1 MVNLFKYITC
11 LKNIRIQNEKSKI
24 VLLNKY
30 VSCTGIN
37 INLNHDM
44 QMSNSKK
51 EFAKTNHERF

>member
-1 MVNLFKYITC
+1 M
-11 LKNIRIQNEKSKI
+11 NIRIQNEKSKI